1 MSTRD
6 HPDWWRPVGGS
17 NAQDSTLERRSTIW
31 NDDDPTPPAAPI
43 GVYTGQTYRAKFFS
57 RGCRGKIERLE
68 IYCRR
73 DAAGVLD
80 LSFSPHPCMGPLYT
94 VRVTPG
100 AAWAWVAATFLQM
113 WNYDSLFVWV
123 SRCDVD
129 VQYGSGAILPH
140 DGHYSTDAG
149 ATWAAIGIRLCI
161 RVMYTGETPGDVPVS
176 GTINTIEIPSV
187 GSEMAADTIAA
198 VPSNV
203 VTTIC
208 IAEGAGTLLEARLDF
223 YTSVTPTAGV
233 DPPAVRYQ
241 LRLTTEDGIA
251 GFTDNRDLTQSC
263 VATSGRSSKGEF
275 WQCTVQEP
283 EYDRTFMRVRLP
295 IKFRRRLTLQA
306 VHTTGVNVR
315 VTGSIY
321 ANVIK

>member
-1 MSTRD
+1 VE
-6 HPDWWRPVGGS
+6 P
-17 NAQDSTLERRSTIW
+17 
-31 NDDDPTPPAAPI
+31 
-43 GVYTGQTYRAKFFS
+43 Y
-57 RGCRGKIERLE
+57 
-68 IYCRR
+68 
-73 DAAGVLD
+73 
-80 LSFSPHPCMGPLYT
+80 
-94 VRVTPG
+94 
-100 AAWAWVAATFLQM
+100 
-113 WNYDSLFVWV
+113 
-123 SRCDVD
+123 
-129 VQYGSGAILPH
+129 
-140 DGHYSTDAG
+140 DGHHSADVG
-149 ATWAAIGIRLCI
+149 ATWSDTAIRPFIRA
-161 RVMYTGETPGDVPVS
+161 VFTGETPGDVPVS
-176 GTINTIEIPSV
+176 GTVNTIEIPSV

-208 IAEGAGTLLEARLDF
+208 IAEGTGTLLEARLDF

>member
-6 HPDWWRPVGGS
+6 HPDWWRPMGGQNS
-17 NAQDSTLERRSTIW
+17 QDSTLERRSTIW
-31 NDDDPTPPAAPI
+31 NDGDPVAPAAPPNWHLGI
-43 GVYTGQTYRAKFFS
+43 AWYGKFFTRGMRSIPHRFGVYCTRA
-57 RGCRGKIERLE
+57 
-68 IYCRR
+68 
-73 DAAGVLD
+73 AAGTLD
-80 LSFSPHPCMGPLYT
+80 LSFSPHPCLGPLYT
-94 VRVTPG
+94 ITITPG
-100 AAWAWVAATFLQM
+100 AAWAWAWAVFHEM
-113 WNYDSLFVWV
+113 WNYDSLFIWV

-129 VQYGSGAILPH
+129 VSYGFDAVQPQDAHI
-140 DGHYSTDAG
+140 TATAG
-149 ATWAAIGIRLCI
+149 AAWTPLAFRLYI
-161 RVMYTGETPGDVPVS
+161 RVDLRGETPGDVPVS
-176 GTINTIEIPSV
+176 GTVNTIEIPSV